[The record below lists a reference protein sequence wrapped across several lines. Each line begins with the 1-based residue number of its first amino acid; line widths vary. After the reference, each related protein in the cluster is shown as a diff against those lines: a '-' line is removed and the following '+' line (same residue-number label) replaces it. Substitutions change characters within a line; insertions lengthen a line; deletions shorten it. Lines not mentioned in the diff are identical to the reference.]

1 VKERKSE
8 RETGSEEKKKE
19 KGGESAS
26 AYVVA
31 IYSWLAAHFVRIVCV
46 RDRLREREP
55 QKERASERESLRK
68 RACVL
73 CGSFCVAVPYSI
85 SFLAQWHG
93 NTGLSP
99 EVYSSVRKYR
109 AILAAL

>member
-1 VKERKSE
+1 MKERKSE

-31 IYSWLAAHFVRIVCV
+31 IYSWLAAQFVRIVCV

-55 QKERASERESLRK
+55 QKERASERELVC
-68 RACVL
+68 CV
-73 CGSFCVAVPYSI
+73 
-85 SFLAQWHG
+85 
-93 NTGLSP
+93 GLS
-99 EVYSSVRKYR
+99 VLQSLTQYR
-109 AILAAL
+109 F